1 MVPHCPPLTDT
12 DGELPDG
19 TVSAGQRVIHAPE
32 QALMPLLATSLVNWY
47 RVILLEPAT
56 STVPWPP
63 TVADATVAF
72 AAPGLLVP
80 PPLDALL
87 ALVAAAPPQAAS
99 ISSAAAPR
107 MLRALVNGMS
117 NGPPT
122 G

>member
-1 MVPHCPPLTDT
+1 MVPHCPPLTDAE
-12 DGELPDG
+12 GELPEG

-32 QALMPLLATSLVNWY
+32 QALEPLLATSLVNWY

-56 STVPWPP
+56 STVPWPL
-63 TVADATVAF
+63 TVADATVAL

-80 PPLDALL
+80 PPLDPLL
-87 ALVAAAPPQAAS
+87 ALVAAAPPHAAS
-99 ISSAAAPR
+99 VSSAAPPR

-117 NGPPT
+117 KGPPT